1 MLQPWKT
8 SKVCMFIL
16 TLNDHLEFLQAF
28 CKFALTC
35 WKRTRNWVWLR
46 VFTIFSKSSMIEFLE
61 KENGKLVG
69 IEKERGSE
77 YHVEKI
83 CYYIDCKF

>member
-1 MLQPWKT
+1 
-8 SKVCMFIL
+8 
-16 TLNDHLEFLQAF
+16 
-28 CKFALTC
+28 
-35 WKRTRNWVWLR
+35 
-46 VFTIFSKSSMIEFLE
+46 MIEFLE